1 MAKILF
7 VLPRMGG
14 GGAERVVSIL
24 ANNLSKNGDNVV
36 SIHTFVSGESFY
48 RIDEKVILTDCGI
61 KKVKKGLF
69 RKLSV
74 FINFPKAFFRTRK
87 LIKKGNFDYVLSFLA
102 EADITLWL
110 CKKTGVKFTH
120 VCSEIN
126 DPRKK
131 GRLKRFFLKKTYKRA
146 DKFVCQSQT
155 IANFYSFID
164 SNKKVVIPNPLNP
177 QILPKRD
184 KDLKNTVVA
193 VGRLTAQKNFTLLI
207 NAFSRVLQKF
217 PDYSLE
223 IYGEGGERSDLER
236 QIERL
241 GLAPKI
247 ELKGAQKGV
256 LDKIK
261 NAKLFVMSSDYEGF
275 PNALLESMGIGLP
288 VVCTDFFTGTAR
300 ELIDEKGGMLVPTG
314 DENALATAI
323 VKMLSKPDLESFG
336 EYNLEKAKN
345 YYEDVIVEK
354 WKELVFNLK

>member
-24 ANNLSKNGDNVV
+24 ANNLSKNNDNVV
-36 SIHTFVSGESFY
+36 QIHTFVSGESFY
-48 RIDEKVILTDCGI
+48 KIDDKVILSSCGI

-74 FINFPKAFFRTRK
+74 LINFPKAFFRTRK
-87 LIKKGNFDYVLSFLA
+87 LIKKGDFDYVLSFLP

-120 VCSEIN
+120 VCSERN
-126 DPRKK
+126 DPSKK
-131 GRLKRFFLKKTYKRA
+131 GKLKRFFLKKTYKRA

-155 IANFYSFID
+155 VANFYSFID

-177 QILPKRD
+177 NILPERA
-184 KDLKNTVVA
+184 KDLKNTIVA
-193 VGRLTAQKNFTLLI
+193 VGRLTAQKNFALLI
-207 NAFSRVLQKF
+207 NAFSRVLQEF
-217 PDYSLE
+217 SEYSLE
-223 IYGEGGERSDLER
+223 IYGEGGERRILED
-236 QIERL
+236 QINKL
-241 GLAPKI
+241 GLGSKI
-247 ELKGAQKGV
+247 TLKGAQKGV

-261 NAKLFVMSSDYEGF
+261 DAKLFVMSSNFEGF

-300 ELIDEKGGMLVPTG
+300 ELIDDKGGILVPVR
-314 DENALATAI
+314 DEKALAKAI
-323 VKMLSKPDLESFG
+323 IEMLSKPDLESYG
-336 EYNLEKAKN
+336 AYNHEKSKS
-345 YYEDVIVEK
+345 YYEDVIVKK
-354 WKELVFNLK
+354 WKELVFNL